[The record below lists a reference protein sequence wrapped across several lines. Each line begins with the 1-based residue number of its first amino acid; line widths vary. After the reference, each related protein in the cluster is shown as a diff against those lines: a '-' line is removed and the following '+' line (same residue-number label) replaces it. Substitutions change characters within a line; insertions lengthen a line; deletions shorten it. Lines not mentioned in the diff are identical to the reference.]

1 MSTTCRYCLKQ
12 FTRSDNRKRHEANHL
27 QVEQRDSNEQGHSEN
42 NIFEPIT
49 PEPPSPTETTEP
61 ETGEPAD
68 LGSIPQERN
77 LFLTFLE
84 TPCHPTL

>member
-1 MSTTCRYCLKQ
+1 MKQ

-49 PEPPSPTETTEP
+49 PEPPSPTETVEP

-68 LGSIPQERN
+68 LGSPTVLSIQKQERN